1 MKRFT
6 TKYSRGF
13 LVALLAL
20 ASLSGFAVASGN
32 ANPDTSSRSL
42 SSKAGSTSAANVSQA
57 IKDDQGRIRYIV
69 DLVED
74 KAGRP
79 ASFADANSKI
89 TYQRAKSAQTI
100 DDVTRQS
107 GVMILGTTSFVG
119 ISFVAYLTE

>member
-57 IKDDQGRIRYIV
+57 IKDEQGRIRYIV

-74 KAGRP
+74 KTGRP

-89 TYQRAKSAQTI
+89 TY
-100 DDVTRQS
+100 
-107 GVMILGTTSFVG
+107 
-119 ISFVAYLTE
+119 